1 MHFTWDEAKNKR
13 NIVKHG
19 IDFRDV
25 VDMFKHPL
33 LMGLDQREDYGEDR
47 WMAIGWMKT
56 LIGVVVYVEKDG
68 D

>member
-1 MHFTWDEAKNKR
+1 MHFTWDEAKNKH

-33 LMGLDQREDYGEDR
+33 LMGWINEKI
-47 WMAIGWMKT
+47 MAKTAGWPSV
-56 LIGVVVYVEKDG
+56 G
-68 D
+68 